1 MSEPVNLQR
10 EWDRLLIQ
18 KFYEAD
24 TAKMYIVSSVFK
36 KNLGV
41 SDEQFD
47 ELKRIPRAFGHNR
60 VYARR
65 FVCAYLPKIADI
77 LWKHKLE
84 ELETLATAMSKINY
98 DAMKSEIDYDKI
110 TKERASIGYS
120 KKKEKQSSMSNL
132 KSKEWHKAINHNN
145 LWKVTK

>member
-24 TAKMYIVSSVFK
+24 TAKMYIVSSAFK

-41 SDEQFD
+41 SNEQFD
-47 ELKRIPRAFGHNR
+47 ELKRIPRAFGHKQ

-98 DAMKSEIDYDKI
+98 DAMKSEVDYDKI
-110 TKERASIGYS
+110 SKERGSIGYS